1 MLYYIYNNIQCDLI
15 HLNVFKYISFR
26 SIAALV
32 TSMVVFFLMGEKF
45 INFLSKFQG
54 KGQPISKHIP
64 KSHQAKQGTPTMGG
78 IMILIA
84 VTLSTLVWADLS
96 NPYLLITLF
105 GTLSFGA
112 LGFADD
118 YTKIKQRNNTGISG
132 KSKLFWQFTISFVA
146 FYFITQN
153 MGNEISTSLAFPFF
167 KNYILDLGYFYFIF
181 AAVVITGCSNA
192 VNLTDGLDGLAVG
205 PIMIATSCFAIISY
219 LVGNAVFS
227 NYLILNHVPN
237 AGELA
242 VFCATIVGACIGFL
256 WYNAPPAQIFM
267 GDVGSLALGAAIGI
281 VSVITKH
288 EIVLSII
295 GGLFVIEALSVI
307 LQLYSYKVR
316 GKRLFLMAPIH
327 HHFEKLGWSE
337 TKVVLR
343 FWIIAFV
350 FALLGLS
357 TLKLR

>member
-1 MLYYIYNNIQCDLI
+1 MLHYIYANMEGGLI
-15 HLNVFKYISFR
+15 FLNVLKYISFR
-26 SIAALV
+26 SIAALA
-32 TSMVVFFLMGEKF
+32 TSMIIFFLMGEKV
-45 INFLSKFQG
+45 IAFLANFQG
-54 KGQPISKHIP
+54 KGQPISEYAP
-64 KSHQAKQGTPTMGG
+64 KNHQAKRGTPTMGG
-78 IMILIA
+78 VMILIA
-84 VTLSTLVWADLS
+84 VTFSTLLWADLTNS
-96 NPYLLITLF
+96 YLLIALF
-105 GTLSFGA
+105 GTLAFGL
-112 LGFADD
+112 LGFYDD
-118 YTKIKQRNNTGISG
+118 YTKVKQKKNAGISG
-132 KSKLFWQFTISFVA
+132 KTKLLGQFFISFIA
-146 FYFITQN
+146 YYFICQE
-153 MGNEISTSLAFPFF
+153 MGDQISASLAFPFF
-167 KNYILDLGYFYFIF
+167 KNYVLDLGMFYFIF
-181 AAVVITGCSNA
+181 AALVVTGCSNA

-205 PIMIATSCFAIISY
+205 PIIIATACFAVISY
-219 LVGNAVFS
+219 LVGNAIFS

-237 AGELA
+237 AGELT
-242 VFCATIVGACIGFL
+242 VFCAAIVGACIGFL

-288 EIVLSII
+288 EIVLAII

-307 LQLYSYKVR
+307 IQIYSYKTR
-316 GKRLFLMAPIH
+316 GKRVFLMAPIH